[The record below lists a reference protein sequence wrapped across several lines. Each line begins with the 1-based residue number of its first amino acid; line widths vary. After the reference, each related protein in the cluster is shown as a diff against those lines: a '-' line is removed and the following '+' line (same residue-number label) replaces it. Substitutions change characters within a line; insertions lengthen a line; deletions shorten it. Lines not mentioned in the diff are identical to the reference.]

1 MTPAV
6 HAGADA
12 AETPDA
18 DLARWVDG
26 TGATAPRLI
35 SGGLALAGV
44 AFLAALVFPGLG
56 ALGTIALGSAFTIGG
71 GLTFLGVRKLQRER
85 MPPAAPALTPQR
97 RALMHERSRRVVPVL
112 SQGAVT
118 FDHLMTQLRWTEQAL
133 VETLAFMKEANLVV
147 EDLDLDTGEWVYRLH
162 AAEVGGRA
170 GPTLAE
176 RQARLGLGSGLGS
189 ETSA

>member
-6 HAGADA
+6 HVADGADP
-12 AETPDA
+12 PDA

-35 SGGLALAGV
+35 SGGLALAGL
-44 AFLAALVFPGLG
+44 AFVAALMFPALGL
-56 ALGTIALGSAFTIGG
+56 AGTIALGSAFTIGG
-71 GLTFLGVRKLQRER
+71 GLAFLGVRKLQRER
-85 MPPAAPALTPQR
+85 VPAAAPALTPQR

-112 SQGAVT
+112 SGGSVT

-133 VETLAFMKEANLVV
+133 VETLSFMKEGNLVV

-162 AAEVGGRA
+162 TAELGGRA

-176 RQARLGLGSGLGS
+176 RQARLGLGSGSTS
-189 ETSA
+189 ETTA